1 MSAAV
6 DRTSPGASQTLYYD
20 DSPHFTVAIW
30 QRVHFEPFGSR
41 ATERDC
47 LLYAGMKYLD
57 LILVLVSL
65 AAAQNNPSNGAVNDP
80 VTGGGRPTG
89 VPTGSVLVSNGIL
102 QPDLDQTKPVIDA
115 RDQGFVGNGSTDNT
129 TAANTLLT
137 AIGPTRT
144 TIVFPAGTYVMG
156 SVTFPINVGL
166 DFKQGA
172 ILSPSTGHTI
182 TIAGPILASPTRI
195 FTNIA
200 SGQGAISLTGNRS
213 LTRISPVWFGLNC
226 SGVGDNAPIWKQI
239 LAFTGDDST
248 FVLPQNC
255 VDMHA
260 STVTVSSR
268 AGFKLISED
277 RAQNGGGNQRP
288 EELWTGTS
296 GGMWFF
302 QANQA
307 PTIEGFLFTNLSTAP
322 VAYYLAVGDNPTTY
336 INTEAMVRY
345 NTFTNNQSA
354 PSGFS
359 AVIFA
364 FDTSQ
369 NTEKNV
375 ATDND
380 FFCSQSRALNET
392 NTGEI
397 SSSSNVLTCGS
408 GGCSFTTD
416 ATVGERVR
424 VSYAAGILDTIVS
437 SIIDNNHLVMTA
449 ASSVNQ
455 SKALITFGQAYGT
468 GITIGSVNT
477 KHNTLERDSFTQCQY
492 GLYVSNGSF
501 SAAHFGGSANDNLV
515 YINDI
520 SEPSELDYLEDENSL
535 RDLYTAGPLDASLT
549 LSHMRNSNTSAESD
563 GFIYF
568 GAGGGITITGS
579 VLQDAVNTNSVLI
592 GAATPS
598 SVNLTSIGNY
608 WSPGPSTMATLGY
621 AAWRT
626 AAEGGPISG
635 GTLISCGDFGPSDAP
650 GWCYQFGDGADE
662 GGTNEG
668 NIVISSDHF
677 NNVPS
682 FNTYTAE
689 PHAANAAFI
698 NEARG
703 FQTNFVAGTNSTSM
717 NFVGFDTTLSPNGG
731 LGNAMRGGN
740 TIGYR
745 FTMPIVNSTAQP
757 SSIGLLVNPPTA
769 NTLITNAYGV
779 YVGNLASV
787 TGITNRYSFYSAGA
801 TDTMFLAGLLN
812 IGGQFTSTLA
822 TGTAPF
828 SITSTT
834 PVANLTA
841 SNHPQVYEAGVLT
854 TAEKIYTNTQALTTG
869 AATHTFA
876 NSFTY
881 TSSSTFGCTCTD
893 QTAANACKAVP
904 ASATTVTL
912 AGTGS
917 DTLWLSC
924 SGH

>member
-1 MSAAV
+1 
-6 DRTSPGASQTLYYD
+6 
-20 DSPHFTVAIW
+20 
-30 QRVHFEPFGSR
+30 
-41 ATERDC
+41 
-47 LLYAGMKYLD
+47 MKYLD

-65 AAAQNNPSNGAVNDP
+65 AAAQNNQSNGAVNNP

-89 VPTGSVLVSNGIL
+89 VPTGSVLVSNGVL
-102 QPDLDQTKPVIDA
+102 QPGVDQTKPVIDA
-115 RDQGFVGNGSTDNT
+115 RDQGFVGNGSSDNT

-137 AIGPTRT
+137 AIGPTQT

-156 SVTFPINVGL
+156 SVTFPFNVGL
-166 DFKQGA
+166 DFNQGA

-213 LTRISPVWFGLNC
+213 LTRMSPLWFGLNC
-226 SGVGDNAPIWKQI
+226 SGVGDNAPIWRQI

-260 STVTVSSR
+260 STVNVSSR

-288 EELWTGTS
+288 EELWTGRS
-296 GGMWFF
+296 GGMWDF

-322 VAYYLAVGDNPTTY
+322 VAFYLNFTGAPFTY
-336 INTEAMVRY
+336 ISTEAWVQY
-345 NTFTNNQSA
+345 NTFTNNETA
-354 PSGFS
+354 PSGFT
-359 AVIFA
+359 AVEFTPA
-364 FDTSQ
+364 G
-369 NTEKNV
+369 NGEKNV
-375 ATDND
+375 VDDND

-392 NTGEI
+392 HSGSVTD
-397 SSSSNVLTCGS
+397 SSNVLTCAPLN
-408 GGCSFTTD
+408 CSFTTD

-424 VSYAAGILDTIVS
+424 VSYAGGIIDTTIS
-437 SIIDNNHLVMTA
+437 SITDNNHLVMVAT
-449 ASSVNQ
+449 SSVNQ
-455 SKALITFGQAYGT
+455 TFALITFGQAYGT
-468 GITIGSVNT
+468 GISIESVNS

-492 GLYVSNGSF
+492 GLNVTNGSF
-501 SAAHFGGSANDNLV
+501 NAKHFGGTFNDVTAN
-515 YINDI
+515 IGDI
-520 SEPSELDYLEDENSL
+520 SEPSELDYMETESSL
-535 RDLYTAGPLDASLT
+535 QEVVTGSGSFDSPLT
-549 LSHMRNSNTSAESD
+549 LRHLRNAIPNAISN

-568 GAGGGITITGS
+568 GAGGAFILES
-579 VLQDAVNTNSVLI
+579 SELQETPYANAVVI
-592 GAATPS
+592 GAAEPS
-598 SVNLTSIGNY
+598 NVNLTAIGND
-608 WSPGPSTMATLGY
+608 WSPGSTTLATLGY
-621 AAWRT
+621 GAWRT
-626 AAEGGPISG
+626 YAESG
-635 GTLISCGDFGPSDAP
+635 TAGSGVLISCGDSGISDAP
-650 GWCYQFGDGADE
+650 SYGCYQFGE
-662 GGTNEG
+662 GGASIGTEG
-668 NIVISSDHF
+668 HLVVNSGHEA
-677 NNVPS
+677 NTPS

-689 PHAANAAFI
+689 PVAGLSFV

-703 FQTNFVAGTNSTSM
+703 FQTNFAGGSNSTSM
-717 NFVGFDTTLSPNGG
+717 NFVGFDAAWSPNGG
-731 LGNAMRGGN
+731 YRGRIRGGN
-740 TIGYR
+740 SIGYR
-745 FTMPIVNSTAQP
+745 FTMPTVNSMAQP
-757 SSIGLLVNPPTA
+757 SSIGFLVNPPTA

-779 YVGNLASV
+779 YVGDLARV

-801 TDTMFLAGLLN
+801 TDTMFLAGFLN

-841 SNHPQVYEAGVLT
+841 SNHPQVYEAGVLK
-854 TAEKIYTNTQALTTG
+854 TAEKIYTNTQTLTAG
-869 AATHTFA
+869 AATHSFA